1 MKTRTGVLLST
12 ALLCLSLSAC
22 DWVDSTGA
30 QSALPSR
37 TEVFLDDTPIGS
49 ANAINE
55 KTVVEI
61 SANRNAAAADGTTYS
76 WSDSPIDQGDLA
88 TCAGL
93 SGFNVDIA
101 ATSLESACSTDAI
114 CSVAFEPDE
123 DSLSGADFTFL
134 APELKASVGL
144 RYALTTTTAA
154 GSSSTREYD
163 FCLIAINEAPDANDD
178 TFVIREGVRETIPA
192 SGINLLSNDTDDED
206 VSNQAL
212 TVNPDAVVLPQ
223 SAAFFQLG
231 TDGSFTYESELENI
245 LTDQFDSFEYEVSD
259 GISKSTARVSLRVV
273 ASNQAPEQIDAVPNL
288 RAALGVVFTEN
299 LSLYFSDPEQ
309 GDLTYSLAPG
319 FDLPEASGISLQSN
333 GILSGIPVLADV
345 GSYSLKLVISDGG
358 QEIET
363 LFALTVSGVAA
374 GSRNSIPEYVEGSVA
389 DRTLF
394 LGAALTPITPE
405 FTDEDDDTL
414 TYSLSDG
421 VELPA
426 GVTIDDETG
435 VISGRPLARTWVRDL
450 RVIATDPLG
459 FAAISESFFIRVR

>member
-12 ALLCLSLSAC
+12 AWLCLSLSAC
-22 DWVDSTGA
+22 DWVDSTGT
-30 QSALPSR
+30 QSSVPSR

-55 KTVVEI
+55 KTLVEI
-61 SANRNAAAADGTTYS
+61 SANRNAEAADGTTYS

-88 TCAGL
+88 NCAGF
-93 SGFNVDIA
+93 SGFDLNIA
-101 ATSLESACSTDAI
+101 AGSLEAACSTDAV

-123 DSLSGADFTFL
+123 DSVSGADFTFL

-154 GSSSTREYD
+154 GSSSIREYD

-178 TFVIREGVRETIPA
+178 TFVVREGVRETFPTA
-192 SGINLLSNDTDDED
+192 GINLLSNDTDDED
-206 VSNQAL
+206 VSNKAL
-212 TVNPDAVVLPQ
+212 TVNPVAAVPPQ
-223 SAAFFQLG
+223 NAAFFELG
-231 TDGSFTYESELENI
+231 TDGSFTYESELEDI
-245 LTDQFDSFEYEVSD
+245 LTDQFDSFEYEVTD
-259 GISKSTARVSLRVV
+259 GVFTSTARVSLRVV
-273 ASNQAPEQIDAVPNL
+273 ARNQAPQQIDEIPNL
-288 RAALGVVFTEN
+288 NAALGVMFVEN

-309 GDLTYSLAPG
+309 GDLSFTLAPG
-319 FDLPEASGISLQSN
+319 FDLPEGSGISLQSD
-333 GILSGIPVLADV
+333 GVLSGIPVLVDV
-345 GSYSLKLVISDGG
+345 GSYTLKLLTSDGG
-358 QEIET
+358 QEIES
-363 LFALTVSGVAA
+363 LFVLTVSGVAA

-394 LGAALTPITPE
+394 LGAALSPITPE
-405 FTDEDDDTL
+405 FTDDDDDTL
-414 TYSLSDG
+414 TYSMSG
-421 VELPA
+421 GAQLPA

-459 FAAISESFFIRVR
+459 FSAISESFFIRVR